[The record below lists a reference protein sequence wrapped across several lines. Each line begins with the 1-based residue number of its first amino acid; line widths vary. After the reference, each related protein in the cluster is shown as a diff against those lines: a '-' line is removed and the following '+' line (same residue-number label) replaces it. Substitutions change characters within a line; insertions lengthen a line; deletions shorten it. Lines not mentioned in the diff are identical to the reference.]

1 MRAFTTVLLLL
12 AASPIPALAQTQ
24 GPAQAPVAGPAPVP
38 QVAARSPRET
48 VQVVATRIRDLYFD
62 PSRADEIAKGLEA
75 AATAGE
81 FDALTDPRDLAT
93 ALSLRLKPLDGHFNV
108 VFDPRLG
115 DGPPMRG
122 PGPQAGPPPGPR
134 PVNPGE
140 ARGHYGFR
148 GVQILP
154 GNIGYIDL
162 RQFSEI
168 DFSDPRDPA
177 RAAADSAL
185 NFVGGT
191 DAVIFD
197 LRDNGGGAPSM
208 VGYLTSAFTPANAPI
223 YNVFHSREGTE
234 SEAPDVY
241 RPDPRLTVPVYIL
254 TSART
259 GSAGEAFPYT
269 MQAAQRAVIVGEA
282 SGGAANPGGMVPAGA
297 GFAVFVSRGSPV
309 NPITGGNWEGSGV
322 KPDVAVAWDRAL
334 DAAQTLALEK
344 IIAADAGRTD
354 AVWALE
360 ALRSQDLPAEVAGNL
375 ADYAGIYGDRTV
387 SAEGGRLKVVA
398 GRRPPVI
405 LAPLGDDLFTVVG
418 DPGRRY
424 QFLRGD
430 DGKVT
435 GFEAVGVGGAPQ
447 RIRRTS

>member
-12 AASPIPALAQTQ
+12 AASPVPALAQTPAP
-24 GPAQAPVAGPAPVP
+24 GPAAGSAPAPAVT
-38 QVAARSPRET
+38 ARSPRET
-48 VQVVATRIRDLYFD
+48 VQAVATRIRDLYFD
-62 PSRADEIAKGLEA
+62 PRRADEIAKGLEDA
-75 AATAGE
+75 AAAGE
-81 FDALTDPRDLAT
+81 FDAQTDPRDLAT
-93 ALSLRLKPLDGHFNV
+93 ALTVRLRPLDGHFNV

-122 PGPQAGPPPGPR
+122 PGPQAGPRPGPR
-134 PVNPGE
+134 PANPAE

-168 DFSDPRDPA
+168 DFNDPKDPA
-177 RAAADSAL
+177 RAAADAAL
-185 NFVGGT
+185 SFVGGT

-223 YNVFHSREGTE
+223 YNIFHSREGTE
-234 SEAPDVY
+234 SEAPEVY
-241 RPDPRLTVPVYIL
+241 HADPRLTVPVYIL

-269 MQAAQRAVIVGEA
+269 LQAARRAVIVGEA
-282 SGGAANPGGMVPAGA
+282 SGGAANPGGMVPAGG
-297 GFAVFVSRGSPV
+297 GFAVFVSMGSPV
-309 NPITGGNWEGSGV
+309 NPITGGNWEGAGV
-322 KPDVAVAWDRAL
+322 KPDVAVSWDKAL
-334 DAAQTLALEK
+334 DTAQTLALEK
-344 IIAADAGRTD
+344 IIAADGGRTD

-375 ADYAGIYGDRTV
+375 GDYTGTYGDRTISV
-387 SAEGGRLKVVA
+387 EGGRLKVVA
-398 GRRPPVI
+398 GRRPPVT
-405 LAPLGDDLFTVVG
+405 LAPLGDDLFTIVG

-430 DGKVT
+430 DGKVM
-435 GFEAVGVGGAPQ
+435 GLEAVGVGGAPQ
-447 RIRRTS
+447 RIRRTA

>member
-1 MRAFTTVLLLL
+1 
-12 AASPIPALAQTQ
+12 
-24 GPAQAPVAGPAPVP
+24 
-38 QVAARSPRET
+38 
-48 VQVVATRIRDLYFD
+48 VATRIRDLYFD
-62 PSRADEIAKGLEA
+62 PRRADEIAKGLEA
-75 AATAGE
+75 AAAAGE

-93 ALSLRLKPLDGHFNV
+93 ALTTRLRPLDGHFNV
-108 VFDPRLG
+108 VFDPRLV
-115 DGPPMRG
+115 DEPPMRG
-122 PGPQAGPPPGPR
+122 PVPGPQGGPPAGPR

-168 DFSDPRDPA
+168 DFSDPKDPA

-185 NFVGGT
+185 NFIAGT

-223 YNVFHSREGTE
+223 YNVFHSREGTR
-234 SEAPDVY
+234 SEAPEVY
-241 RPDPRLTVPVYIL
+241 HADPRLTVPVYIL
-254 TSART
+254 ISARS
-259 GSAGEAFPYT
+259 GSAAEAFPYT

-297 GFAVFVSRGSPV
+297 GFAVFVSRGSPI
-309 NPITGGNWEGSGV
+309 NPVTGGNWEGSGV
-322 KPDVAVAWDRAL
+322 KPDVAVSWDKAL
-334 DAAQTLALEK
+334 DTAQTLVLEK

-360 ALRSQDLPAEVAGNL
+360 ALRSQDLSAEVAGNL
-375 ADYAGIYGDRTV
+375 PDYVGAYGDRAV
-387 SAEGGRLKVVA
+387 SVEGGRLKVVA
-398 GRRPPVI
+398 GRRPPVL

-430 DGKVT
+430 DGKIM
-435 GFEAVGVGGAPQ
+435 GFEAIGVGGPPQ
-447 RIRRTS
+447 RVRRTA

>member
-12 AASPIPALAQTQ
+12 ATSSVPALAQTQ
-24 GPAQAPVAGPAPVP
+24 GPGPASANAPS
-38 QVAARSPRET
+38 VAARAPRDT
-48 VQVVATRIRDLYFD
+48 VQAVAARIRDLYFD
-62 PSRADEIAKGLEA
+62 PTRADAIAKSLESA
-75 AATAGE
+75 AAAGE
-81 FDALTDPRDLAT
+81 FDVLTDPRDLAT
-93 ALSLRLKPLDGHFNV
+93 ALTVRLRPLDGHFNV
-108 VFDPRLG
+108 VFDPGLG
-115 DGPPMRG
+115 DGPPMRGPG

-134 PVNPGE
+134 PVNPAE

-168 DFSDPRDPA
+168 DFNDSKDPA
-177 RAAADSAL
+177 RAAADAAL
-185 NFVGGT
+185 TFIGGT

-234 SEAPDVY
+234 SEAPEVY
-241 RPDPRLTVPVYIL
+241 HADPRLTVPVYIL
-254 TSART
+254 ISART
-259 GSAGEAFPYT
+259 GSAAEAFPYT
-269 MQAAQRAVIVGEA
+269 MQAARRAVIVGEA

-297 GFAVFVSRGSPV
+297 GFAVFVSMGSPV
-309 NPITGGNWEGSGV
+309 NPITGGNWEGAGV
-322 KPDVAVAWDRAL
+322 KPDVPVAWDKAL
-334 DAAQTLALEK
+334 DTAHALALET
-344 IIAADAGRTD
+344 IIAADADRTD
-354 AVWALE
+354 AAWALE
-360 ALRSQDLPAEVAGNL
+360 ALRSQDLPAELAVDL
-375 ADYAGIYGDRTV
+375 ADYVGGYGDRAVT
-387 SAEGGRLKVVA
+387 AEGGRLKVVL
-398 GRRPPVI
+398 GRRPPTF

-430 DGKVT
+430 DGKIM
-435 GFEAVGVGGAPQ
+435 GFEAIGVSGPPQ
-447 RIRRTS
+447 RIRRTA

>member
-12 AASPIPALAQTQ
+12 AVAAVPARALAR
-24 GPAQAPVAGPAPVP
+24 AQALAAGPAAVP
-38 QVAARSPRET
+38 EVAAPAPRET
-48 VQVVATRIRDLYFD
+48 VQAVATRIRDLYFD
-62 PSRADEIAKGLEA
+62 PRRADEIAKGLEA
-75 AATAGE
+75 AAAAGE
-81 FDALTDPRDLAT
+81 FDALADPRDLAT
-93 ALSLRLKPLDGHFNV
+93 ALTQSLRPLDRHFNV
-108 VFDPRLG
+108 VFDPRLA

-122 PGPQAGPPPGPR
+122 PGRGPQAGPPSGLR
-134 PVNPGE
+134 PLNPGE
-140 ARGHYGFR
+140 ARDHYGFR

-168 DFSDPRDPA
+168 DFSDPKDPA

-185 NFVGGT
+185 TFIGGT
-191 DAVIFD
+191 DGVIFD

-223 YNVFHSREGTE
+223 YNVFHSRERTE
-234 SEAPDVY
+234 NEAPEVY
-241 RPDPRLTVPVYIL
+241 HADPRLTVPVYIL
-254 TSART
+254 ISARS
-259 GSAGEAFPYT
+259 GSAAEAFPYT

-297 GFAVFVSRGSPV
+297 GFAVFVSRGSPI
-309 NPITGGNWEGSGV
+309 NPITGSNWEGSGV
-322 KPDVAVAWDRAL
+322 KPDVAVSWDKAL
-334 DAAQTLALEK
+334 DTAQTLALEK

-375 ADYAGIYGDRTV
+375 PDYVGAYGDRAV
-387 SAEGGRLKVVA
+387 SVEGGRLKVVA
-398 GRRPPVI
+398 GRRPPVL

-430 DGKVT
+430 DGKIM
-435 GFEAVGVGGAPQ
+435 GFEAIGVGGAPQ
-447 RIRRTS
+447 RIRRTA

>member
-12 AASPIPALAQTQ
+12 AASPVPAVAQTQ
-24 GPAQAPVAGPAPVP
+24 GPGISPAAAPTVT
-38 QVAARSPRET
+38 ARSPRET
-48 VQVVATRIRDLYFD
+48 VQAVAARVRDLYFD
-62 PSRADEIAKGLEA
+62 PRRAEEIAKGLETA
-75 AATAGE
+75 AAAGE

-93 ALSLRLKPLDGHFNV
+93 ALTMRLKPLDAHFNV

-122 PGPQAGPPPGPR
+122 PGPGPGPQAGPPPGPR

-140 ARGHYGFR
+140 ARAHYGFR
-148 GVQILP
+148 GIQILP

-168 DFSDPRDPA
+168 DFSDPKDPA
-177 RAAADSAL
+177 RAAADAAL
-185 NFVGGT
+185 TFVGGT

-223 YNVFHSREGTE
+223 YNIFHSREGTE
-234 SEAPDVY
+234 SEAPDIY
-241 RPDPRLTVPVYIL
+241 HADPRLTVPVYIL

-259 GSAGEAFPYT
+259 GSAAEAFPYT
-269 MQAAQRAVIVGEA
+269 MQAARRAVIVGEA

-297 GFAVFVSRGSPV
+297 GFAVFVSMGSPV

-322 KPDVAVAWDRAL
+322 KPDVAVSWDKAL
-334 DAAQTLALEK
+334 DTAQSLALEK

-375 ADYAGIYGDRTV
+375 PDYAGTYGDRIV
-387 SAEGGRLKVVA
+387 SVDGARLKVIA
-398 GRRPPVI
+398 GRRPPVM

-424 QFLRGD
+424 QFLRGE
-430 DGKVT
+430 DGKVM

-447 RIRRTS
+447 RIRRTA